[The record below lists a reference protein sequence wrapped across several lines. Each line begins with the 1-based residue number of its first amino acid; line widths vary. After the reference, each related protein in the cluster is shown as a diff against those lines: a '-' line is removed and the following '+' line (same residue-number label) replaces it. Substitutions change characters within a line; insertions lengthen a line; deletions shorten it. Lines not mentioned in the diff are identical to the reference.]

1 MFGDD
6 EWTGF
11 SWYRHESND
20 CIELIVYPTFN
31 MNQLDFTEKKKKIR
45 SDCQFMCLQ
54 KKKVFVSPIYSTNEL
69 E

>member
-31 MNQLDFTEKKKKIR
+31 MNQLDFTEKKKNQEWLSIYV
-45 SDCQFMCLQ
+45 ST